1 MQRLGLT
8 TISCLA
14 LTLALTGC
22 TDDNGTAETAESE
35 TGDGDGDTGDGD
47 GDSGDG
53 DGDTGDGDGDTG
65 DGDGDSGDG
74 DGDGDT
80 GDGDG
85 DGDTGDGDG
94 DGDTGDGDGDSGDG
108 DGDTGDGDG
117 DGDAVCLGAG
127 IGDCQQPPVSDGFQ
141 VIGLT
146 IVGDCLEVE
155 VSYGGGCEIH
165 AYDPCWNGS
174 FAESFPVQATLWV
187 DHDAMND
194 LCDAIV
200 QDTWVIDLTSMKT
213 AWQDAYQN
221 QSGSIILHVG
231 QDSIQ
236 YDF

>member
-8 TISCLA
+8 MISSLA
-14 LTLALTGC
+14 LALFGC
-22 TDDNGTAETAESE
+22 TDDKQTTETAYTETGDGDGDSGDGDGD

-65 DGDGDSGDG
+65 DGDGDTGDG

-94 DGDTGDGDGDSGDG
+94 DGE
-108 DGDTGDGDG
+108 
-117 DGDAVCLGAG
+117 CLGAS
-127 IGDCQQPPVSDGFQ
+127 IGDCLVEPVSDAFN
-141 VIGLT
+141 IDGLT

-155 VSYGGGCEIH
+155 VNYGGGCADH
-165 AYDPCWNGS
+165 TYDPCWNGS
-174 FAESFPVQATLWV
+174 FAESNPVQATLWI

-194 LCDAIV
+194 ACDAII
-200 QDTWVIDLTSMKT
+200 QETWTIDLSSMKS
-213 AWQDAYQN
+213 AWQAAYQS
-221 QSGSIILHVG
+221 QSGTITLHVG
-231 QDSIQ
+231 PESIN